1 MQQICEPVPA
11 DIRSIWLVPNSD
23 DEAFLSSLVHELA
36 ECFGAPVFTP
46 HLTLRGDT
54 RTALDQLTE
63 EIGAAAG
70 LVPAFA
76 APIAAVETTA
86 AFFTAFYARFALSPP
101 LAALKRCLD
110 PIAAES
116 FVPHVSL
123 LYGNLAAELKA
134 PAAAEF
140 GLRLT
145 GRAITFD
152 RICVVSS
159 GQDIPIADWSILAT
173 ASLKQG

>member
-1 MQQICEPVPA
+1 MQQICEPMPS
-11 DIRSIWLVPNSD
+11 DIRSIWLVPNRD
-23 DEAFLSSLVHELA
+23 DEAFLASLVRELA
-36 ECFGAPVFTP
+36 ARFGTPVFAP

-54 RTALDQLTE
+54 RTPLDQLAR
-63 EIGAAAG
+63 EIDAAAS
-70 LVPAFA
+70 LMPIFA
-76 APIAAVETTA
+76 EPIDSVATTA
-86 AFFTAFYARFALSPP
+86 AFFRAFYAAFALSSP
-101 LAALKRCLD
+101 LVALKRCLD
-110 PIAAES
+110 PAAAES

-123 LYGNLAAELKA
+123 LYGELAAERKA

-140 GLRLT
+140 GRRLT

-173 ASLKQG
+173 ASLRQG